1 MSPEFHSFLLDVA
14 GNTPF
19 IAFLLYN
26 WWDARKTQEKNLEK
40 LDSQN
45 REYHTKLD
53 QIRIES
59 RQEEEKL
66 RDRYQVV
73 IADLAKDRD
82 ALLKV
87 FDAKIS
93 DLEKKLESLERAIK
107 KIFVHLDELKGVKDT
122 VAELKIKEEIKE
134 KMNG

>member
-40 LDSQN
+40 LDAQN

-66 RDRYQVV
+66 RERYQIV
-73 IADLAKDRD
+73 ISDLGRDRES
-82 ALLKV
+82 LLKL
-87 FDAKIS
+87 FDSKIS
-93 DLEKKLESLERAIK
+93 DLEKKLESLERSIR

-122 VAELKIKEEIKE
+122 VAELKIKEEIKD
-134 KMNG
+134 KMGV